1 MTTPTYDTDFYAWT
15 QEQAAALRDGKWD
28 TLDRANLAEE
38 IESLGRSDRRAIGH
52 YLERLLKHLL
62 KWTYQPEQRPR
73 YGRSWA
79 RSIRHSRRQIAE
91 LIAESPSLHAYPAQ
105 HLAMAYRPA
114 REDAADETDLP
125 LATFPEACPWPI
137 EQVLAADFWPEAS
150 SMT

>member
-1 MTTPTYDTDFYAWT
+1 MTTPDYDTDFYAWT
-15 QEQAAALRDGKWD
+15 QTQAAALRDRKWT
-28 TLDRANLAEE
+28 TLDVTNLAEE

-79 RSIRHSRRQIAE
+79 RSIRHSRRKIAE
-91 LIAESPSLHAYPAQ
+91 LIAESPSLHGYPAQ
-105 HLAMAYRPA
+105 RMATAYRPA

-125 LATFPEACPWPI
+125 LANFPEACPWTAA
-137 EQVLAADFWPEAS
+137 QVLDDDFWPKANA
-150 SMT
+150 